1 MNPAT
6 IIRDQIGRKAA
17 VMLGAKDFLSD
28 NEGRTLRFT
37 IGRNAKS
44 VNRIE
49 VTLDPDDTYT
59 MRFLSIRRKGGVPVV
74 AVASE
79 CSGVYV
85 DSLRS
90 VIAHRHVHVSLT
102 PSSNQED

>member
-1 MNPAT
+1 
-6 IIRDQIGRKAA
+6 
-17 VMLGAKDFLSD
+17 MLGAKDFLSD
-28 NEGRTLRFT
+28 NEGKTLRFT

-59 MRFLSIRRKGGVPVV
+59 MRFLSIRRKAGVPVV

-90 VIAHRHVHVSLT
+90 VMVQEMCFVSRLVL
-102 PSSNQED
+102 SGQSKL